1 VVAPGAVHLP
11 GWLTAAEQRAL
22 VVACRRWARP
32 PGGLRT
38 VTLPAGGT
46 MSVQIV
52 CLGWDWTPY
61 RYRRTLADGTPVKP
75 FPPELGR
82 LGRRAVADATG
93 MTEMTGTGVEYD
105 PDVALVNYYRPDARM
120 GMHRDREERVG
131 APVVSLSLG
140 DAAVFRF
147 GNPRTRN
154 RPWVDVKLASGDLFV
169 FGGESRWC
177 YHGVTRLL
185 PDTAPAG
192 CGIAGGRLNITLR
205 VSGLTEAR

>member
-1 VVAPGAVHLP
+1 
-11 GWLTAAEQRAL
+11 
-22 VVACRRWARP
+22 
-32 PGGLRT
+32 
-38 VTLPAGGT
+38 
-46 MSVQIV
+46 
-52 CLGWDWTPY
+52 
-61 RYRRTLADGTPVKP
+61 
-75 FPPELGR
+75 
-82 LGRRAVADATG
+82 